1 MRPKIAVFFTSSLG
15 WKQMS
20 SITRI
25 ADYLNTSQMTA
36 LSFSKTV
43 LLQIYWRICQWKNVK
58 IGSTFGKVMDKIIV
72 ALFDLQ
78 CIYKMYVQ
86 F

>member
-1 MRPKIAVFFTSSLG
+1 MRPKIAAFFTSSLG